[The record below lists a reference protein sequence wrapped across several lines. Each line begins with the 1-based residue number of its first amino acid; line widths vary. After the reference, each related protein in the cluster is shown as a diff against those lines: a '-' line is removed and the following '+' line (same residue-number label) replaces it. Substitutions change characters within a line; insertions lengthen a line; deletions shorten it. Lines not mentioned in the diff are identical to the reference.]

1 MLEQNDV
8 INTTF
13 FLYSSD
19 HGYKQGQW
27 RIGTSKQHP
36 YETDIRVPFILRGP
50 GVAAGGNF
58 TKQIAGNVDVLPT
71 MLHLA
76 AGSDYVR
83 AAGMDG
89 RSMASFMVEGVS
101 NSEDS
106 VEDRVEGSGAEKPWR
121 DFFLNEYLSC
131 GTYWNDHSAI
141 WQDGNFTTEHCNGD
155 PKRGPNNPS
164 PFKQACNESDG
175 VGDGNCWFLDSTQS
189 NSWRQLRVMNA
200 TMNWNYVEYDPLWNF
215 DTFPLQHYE
224 LYDVSKDPYQMN
236 NIYMETSGEVK
247 ASLHAQLQEY
257 YHCKGE
263 SCP

>member
-8 INTTF
+8 LNTTF
-13 FLYSSD
+13 FLFSSD

-50 GVAAGGNF
+50 GVVAGGNF

-76 AGSDYVR
+76 AGSDYVN

-89 RSMASFMVEGVS
+89 RSMASFMVEGLG
-101 NSEDS
+101 SE
-106 VEDRVEGSGAEKPWR
+106 EGDINDDGAEKKPWR
-121 DFFLNEYLSC
+121 DSFLNEYLSVS
-131 GTYWNDHSAI
+131 TYWNDHSEI
-141 WQDGNFTTEHCNGD
+141 WEDGNETTERCNGN

-175 VGDGNCWFLDSTQS
+175 VGDGKCWFVDSTHS

-200 TMNWNYVEYDPLWNF
+200 TMNWNYVEYDPIWKF

-224 LYDVSKDPYQMN
+224 LYDVTKDPYQMN
-236 NIYMETSGEVK
+236 NIYTEMSEQVK
-247 ASLHAQLQEY
+247 AALHAQLEEY
-257 YHCKGE
+257 YQCKGN